1 MAKKIV
7 QLENKDGDQIFP
19 ISATD
24 IALPGTK
31 VKTEFKTSGGD
42 IAAQTDT
49 VLVTETIATPGDY
62 AVIGS
67 VDIQMGTSGRV
78 DVHLYHNGSTQLAQ
92 QYTTPVSARAGLTL
106 IGRLDN
112 ANEGDTVSLSMKC
125 DYAATTNNRTQ
136 GLALIKLPTGAP
148 TYKGGALN
156 VTLNVGGT
164 WSGATTLE
172 MATALRTGKQ
182 VVFDGPFFDSGHAI
196 LLAFNEAVLGSW
208 GIVVEADTGIMYK
221 IRFDERNNPG
231 TWSAQELTDPGY
243 STSEVKT
250 GQHWTDGKPIYK
262 KTVTASSTGGTTIAH
277 GISNFGTLVKVE
289 GSAYDSTSQKYVAL
303 PSAVHGT
310 TTIGIW
316 TVSTTE
322 VVCTST
328 VNDTFTWN
336 VTLYYTKTTD

>member
-31 VKTEFKTSGGD
+31 VKTEFRTSGGD
-42 IAAQTDT
+42 IAARTDT

-67 VDIQMGTSGRV
+67 VDVQMGSSNRI
-78 DVHLYHNGSTQLAQ
+78 DVHLYHNGSTSLAQ
-92 QYTTPVSARAGLTL
+92 QYTTPISNRAGLTL

-112 ANEGDTVSLSMKC
+112 ASEGDTVSLNVRC
-125 DYAATTNNRTQ
+125 DDSATTDSRTQ

-148 TYKGGALN
+148 TYKGGALV
-156 VTLNVGGT
+156 VTLNAGGT
-164 WSGATTLE
+164 YSGATTTE
-172 MATALRTGKQ
+172 MYNAIRNGKPVVLR
-182 VVFDGPFFDSGHAI
+182 GPILDSGSA
-196 LLAFNEAVLGSW
+196 LLLSMNFGVRTSW
-208 GIVVEADTGIMYK
+208 GMFVNQDSGILY
-221 IRFDERNNPG
+221 RLVFNDDND
-231 TWSAQELTDPGY
+231 TWSVQAMTGDSY
-243 STSEVKT
+243 YTSEVKT
-250 GQHWTDGKPIYK
+250 GDTWVDGKPIYK
-262 KTVTASSTGGTTIAH
+262 KTVTKSSTGGTTITH
-277 GISNFGTLVKVE
+277 GISNFGTLVKIE
-289 GSAYDSTSQKYVAL
+289 GSAYDSTSRKYIAL
-303 PSAVHGT
+303 PSAVTGASS
-310 TTIGIW
+310 IGIW

-328 VNDTFTWN
+328 VNDPFTWN